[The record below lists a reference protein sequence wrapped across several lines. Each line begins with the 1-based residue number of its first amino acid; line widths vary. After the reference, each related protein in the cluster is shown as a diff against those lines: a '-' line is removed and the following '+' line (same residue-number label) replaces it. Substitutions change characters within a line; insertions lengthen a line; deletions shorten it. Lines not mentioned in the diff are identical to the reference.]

1 MILRYLL
8 DYQKLHFIKLLNS
21 QQKLK
26 VSIDTSTTGAGKTI
40 IAISLAKRLSL
51 PLLVICPAKL
61 ITKWKKDC
69 KYMAYPNYT
78 IQSIDSLYSEKT
90 GLVEI
95 DDGEVKINHK
105 NFPDQPTLL
114 VVDECHMAKN
124 MDTNRSEAI
133 KLISEAIKYYDGN
146 IHIMS
151 ATITDKYEQFPY
163 IFAILGLGDDL
174 DSHYRFAKQIEDII
188 HKPVPYYN
196 EDELN
201 LTYEYLLLYCFQFI
215 SSNMVFRTFHE
226 DSKNLFCDMEDEDVE
241 NINSVINKA
250 RLFMKECPRFHEMTK
265 YLHKIESLKINIF
278 ERMTR
283 KTLKENKN
291 NKVIVFL
298 HYNDS
303 IDTLNR
309 LMSDYNPLVLTGS
322 VPSKKRD
329 ELIEKFN
336 RPDRKY
342 RLLIANPQVG
352 GTGYDLD
359 DKDGNYP
366 RTTFISPSFN
376 TTDDIQA
383 IGRTCR
389 ATTKSKSTIRF
400 LYVKHC
406 EMETRLRNTSRI
418 KSKILKEMSN
428 NLHIKYPC
436 DYVSVDENGNEWNI
450 DSYWTE

>member
-8 DYQKLHFIKLLNS
+8 DYQKLHFLKLLTS

-26 VSIDTSTTGAGKTI
+26 VSVDTSTTGAGKTI
-40 IAISLAKRLSL
+40 VAISLAKRLCM
-51 PLLVICPAKL
+51 PMMVVCPAKL
-61 ITKWKKDC
+61 MTKWRKDLEYM
-69 KYMAYPNYT
+69 KYRNFT
-78 IQSIDSLYSEKT
+78 IHSIDSLYSEKT
-90 GLVEI
+90 GLVYV
-95 DDGEVKINHK
+95 DDGEVKINYD
-105 NFPDQPTLL
+105 NFPESQTLL
-114 VVDECHMAKN
+114 IIDECHMAKN
-124 MDTNRSEAI
+124 MDSNRSEAV
-133 KLISEAIKYYDGN
+133 KLIAEATKYYDGH

-151 ATITDKYEQFPY
+151 ATITDKHEQFPY
-163 IFAILGLGDDL
+163 IFGILGIGESLEE
-174 DSHYRFAKQIEDII
+174 HYNFAKEIQKII
-188 HKPVPYYN
+188 NKPIPYFN
-196 EDELN
+196 EDDID

-215 SSNMVFRTFHE
+215 SSNMVFRTVHE
-226 DSKNLFCDMEDEDVE
+226 DSKNLFCDMEYDDVE

-250 RLFMKECPRFHEMTK
+250 RIFMKQSPRFQEMTK
-265 YLHKIESLKINIF
+265 YLHKIESLKIPIF
-278 ERMTR
+278 QRTAI
-283 KTLKENKN
+283 KTLKQNKN
-291 NKVIVFL
+291 NKVIIFL

-303 IDTLNR
+303 ISTLAKN
-309 LMSDYNPLVLTGS
+309 MSKYNPLVLTGS

-329 ELIEKFN
+329 DLIEKFN
-336 RPDRKY
+336 QPNPKY

-389 ATTKSKSTIRF
+389 ATTKSKSVIRF

-406 EMETRLRNTSRI
+406 EMETRLRNSSRI

-436 DYVSVDENGNEWNI
+436 DYTSIDEDGNVLSINF
-450 DSYWTE
+450 DD